1 MDYYCDSHP
10 NNSFRG
16 VAATSASG
24 VRSGG
29 GGGGCVQWSSAEA
42 TGVGAGCGGGG
53 GACSA
58 VPATG
63 SMCPHGN
70 AVPPPLPQSMMSGG
84 AGHGHNGNLLG
95 SHISLSG
102 IAISGRSLDD
112 ILPPST
118 SGGGHCRS
126 MSGLNNL
133 SLGLPAAPV
142 PPPPIFNPCSSNSI
156 SSMSIQGPSSS
167 RWGPRTSC
175 PVHSPFRIRA
185 PNGSICSGHQVI
197 ANSLNNILSFVNI
210 IKSMFIEL

>member
-1 MDYYCDSHP
+1 MDHYCDSHLT
-10 NNSFRG
+10 NSLRG
-16 VAATSASG
+16 SAAAAAAGSG
-24 VRSGG
+24 IRSSGGGG

-42 TGVGAGCGGGG
+42 AGVGAGGCGGGVG
-53 GACSA
+53 NCSA
-58 VPATG
+58 MPPSSG

-70 AVPPPLPQSMMSGG
+70 SVPPPLTQAMMSGG
-84 AGHGHNGNLLG
+84 GGHGHNGSLLG

-102 IAISGRSLDD
+102 IAIAGRSLDD
-112 ILPPST
+112 IMPPSA

-156 SSMSIQGPSSS
+156 SSMSMQGPSSS

-197 ANSLNNILSFVNI
+197 YKKKPFNGL
-210 IKSMFIEL
+210 SMFL

>member
-1 MDYYCDSHP
+1 MDHYCDSHP
-10 NNSFRG
+10 TNSLRG
-16 VAATSASG
+16 ASATSVSG
-24 VRSGG
+24 VRSG

-42 TGVGAGCGGGG
+42 AGVGVGCGGGVGVGAGVGSCPVMPP
-53 GACSA
+53 S
-58 VPATG
+58 TG

-70 AVPPPLPQSMMSGG
+70 AVPPLLPQAMMSGG
-84 AGHGHNGNLLG
+84 AGHGHNGSLLG

-102 IAISGRSLDD
+102 IAVAGRSLDD
-112 ILPPST
+112 VISSSA
-118 SGGGHCRS
+118 SGSGHCRS
-126 MSGLNNL
+126 MSGLNTL

-156 SSMSIQGPSSS
+156 SSMSMQGPSSS

-197 ANSLNNILSFVNI
+197 NKIFSHKF
-210 IKSMFIEL
+210 

>member
-1 MDYYCDSHP
+1 MDHYCDSHP
-10 NNSFRG
+10 TNSLRG
-16 VAATSASG
+16 TAATSGSG

-42 TGVGAGCGGGG
+42 AGVGVGCSGGL

-58 VPATG
+58 IPPTTG

-70 AVPPPLPQSMMSGG
+70 AVPPPLTQSMMSGG
-84 AGHGHNGNLLG
+84 VGHGHNGNLLG

-102 IAISGRSLDD
+102 IAVTGRSLDD
-112 ILPPST
+112 ILPSST

-126 MSGLNNL
+126 MSGLNTL
-133 SLGLPAAPV
+133 SLGLSAAAV

-156 SSMSIQGPSSS
+156 SNMSS

-197 ANSLNNILSFVNI
+197 P
-210 IKSMFIEL
+210 